1 MPKGWLSSGSPDCN
15 IDRTFTYQ
23 FCFQTVVKKSPTIN
37 KLEQIGDPMDK
48 KVISERQ
55 LRTNKF

>member
-1 MPKGWLSSGSPDCN
+1 MLLSGSPDCN

-37 KLEQIGDPMDK
+37 KLEQIEDPMDK